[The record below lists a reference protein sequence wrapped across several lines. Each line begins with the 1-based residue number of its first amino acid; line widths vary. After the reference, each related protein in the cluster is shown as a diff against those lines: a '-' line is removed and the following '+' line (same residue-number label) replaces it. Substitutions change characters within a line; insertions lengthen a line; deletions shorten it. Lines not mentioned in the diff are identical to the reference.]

1 MSAFLGPI
9 HFWLY
14 NKIKFQEDLIRDL
27 AETFPDACDAQSYVV
42 ELQPLEE
49 ACDITN
55 IHGWLQSRITDAET
69 RYAEL
74 VTNLL
79 KEDSSRLE
87 ALKKSAYTVGS
98 RMKTSPSADAI
109 DCYKALDDA
118 FLNGMPCE
126 RVTVITEKNA
136 ENVLYTEEQRI
147 HDDVWIDAG
156 GDPEIYYTLRK
167 CAADGILSDTAF
179 ILKTDDNKNYNI
191 VKRNLGQASA

>member
-42 ELQPLEE
+42 ELQPR
-49 ACDITN
+49 
-55 IHGWLQSRITDAET
+55 LQSRITDAET

-126 RVTVITEKNA
+126 RVNVITEKNA

-167 CAADGILSDTAF
+167 SAADGILSDTAF